1 MNEMKRRT
9 LSIVLLTTILLLGI
23 AVMPVI
29 AADSDLK
36 VVVQIKGGLEPGI
49 HLQAAMEDFSNTDWS
64 VVLGDISASDLTGAD
79 MLILIQ
85 SDMSVNY
92 TTAEKAAVKSWFAGS
107 GKTLWIC
114 ADSDFSDQYM
124 RINTA
129 NDMLANLDSKLRAE
143 DCEAAD
149 PTSNANG
156 ADYRVFGLAENVD
169 PEVAFIV
176 DNVNKTLFHGPGL
189 IMGYLGGS
197 YYSLDETS
205 LDGVYVIMT
214 TSSDGIVVDFE
225 PPAPVHYEV
234 GYEGNLPL
242 LVMEKYSN
250 GNVLYAGA
258 DAPFAHYTSMYKPE
272 LKNYVRYVV
281 EHTQDGTQLFQNI
294 INYAIRTKSAANI
307 SALEADVSDLES
319 DVSGL
324 EGDVSTLEGQKATLE
339 GQVDTLEADVTGL
352 EGDVAGLEG
361 DVTGLESTVSGLEDD
376 LSKAESSAS
385 SWQMYAI
392 GALILGAVVGFFVG
406 PMLKK

>member
-9 LSIVLLTTILLLGI
+9 LSIVLLTTFLLFGLT
-23 AVMPVI
+23 ALPVI

-36 VVVQIKGGLEPGI
+36 VVVQLKGGLEPGI
-49 HLQAAMEDFSNTDWS
+49 HILAAMEDFSNTDWS
-64 VVLGDISASDLTGAD
+64 VVLGDLSASDLTGAD

-92 TTAEKAAVKSWFAGS
+92 TTAEKAAVKSWFADS
-107 GKTLWIC
+107 GKTLWVC

-129 NDMLANLDSKLRAE
+129 NDMLAHLDSKLRAE

-149 PTSNANG
+149 PTSNADG
-156 ADYRVFGLAENVD
+156 RDYRVFGIGENCA
-169 PEVAFIV
+169 PEVSFLV
-176 DNVNKTLFHGPGL
+176 DDVNKTLFHGPGL

-197 YYSLDETS
+197 YYSLDATS

-214 TSSDGIVVDFE
+214 TSSDGLVVDFE

-242 LVMEKYSN
+242 LVMEEYSN
-250 GNVLYAGA
+250 GNILYAGA
-258 DAPFAHYTSMYKPE
+258 DAPFAHYTAMYKPE
-272 LKNYVRYVV
+272 LKTYERYAVD
-281 EHTQDGTQLFQNI
+281 HTQEGAQLFQNI
-294 INYAIRTKSAANI
+294 INYAIRTKLYEQI
-307 SALEADVSDLES
+307 DALTDDVSALES

-324 EGDVSTLEGQKATLE
+324 EGDVGTLEGQKVTLE
-339 GQVDTLEADVTGL
+339 GQVDTLEADVAGL
-352 EGDVAGLEG
+352 EGDVTGLEG

>member
-9 LSIVLLTTILLLGI
+9 LSIVLLTTFLLFGLT
-23 AVMPVI
+23 ALPVI

-36 VVVQIKGGLEPGI
+36 VVVQLKGGLEPGI
-49 HLQAAMEDFSNTDWS
+49 HILAAMEDFSNTDWS
-64 VVLGDISASDLTGAD
+64 VVLGDLSASDLTGAD

-92 TTAEKAAVKSWFAGS
+92 TTAEKAAVKSWFADS
-107 GKTLWIC
+107 GKTLWVC

-129 NDMLANLDSKLRAE
+129 NDMLAHLDSKLRAE

-149 PTSNANG
+149 PTSNADG
-156 ADYRVFGLAENVD
+156 RDYRVFGIGENCA
-169 PEVAFIV
+169 PEVSFLV
-176 DNVNKTLFHGPGL
+176 DDVNKTLFHGPGM

-197 YYSLDETS
+197 YYSLDATS

-214 TSSDGIVVDFE
+214 TSSDGLVVDFE

-242 LVMEKYSN
+242 LVMEEYSN
-250 GNVLYAGA
+250 GNILYAGA
-258 DAPFAHYTSMYKPE
+258 DAPFAHYTAMYKPE
-272 LKNYVRYVV
+272 LKTYERYAVD
-281 EHTQDGTQLFQNI
+281 HTQEGAQLFQNI
-294 INYAIRTKSAANI
+294 INYAIRTKLYEQI
-307 SALEADVSDLES
+307 DALTDDVSALES

-324 EGDVSTLEGQKATLE
+324 EGDVGTLEGQKATLE

-352 EGDVAGLEG
+352 EGDVTGLEG

>member
-1 MNEMKRRT
+1 MKRRT
-9 LSIVLLTTILLLGI
+9 LSIVLLTTFLLFGLT
-23 AVMPVI
+23 ALPVI

-36 VVVQIKGGLEPGI
+36 VVVQLKGGLEPGI
-49 HLQAAMEDFSNTDWS
+49 HILAAMEDFSNTDWS
-64 VVLGDISASDLTGAD
+64 VVLGDLSASDLTGAD

-92 TTAEKAAVKSWFAGS
+92 TTAEKAAVKSWFADS
-107 GKTLWIC
+107 GKTLWVC

-129 NDMLANLDSKLRAE
+129 NDMLAHLDSKLRAE

-149 PTSNANG
+149 PTSNADG
-156 ADYRVFGLAENVD
+156 RDYRVFGIGENCA
-169 PEVAFIV
+169 PEVSFLV
-176 DNVNKTLFHGPGL
+176 DDVNKTLFHGPGM

-197 YYSLDETS
+197 YYSLDATS

-214 TSSDGIVVDFE
+214 TSSDGLVVDFE

-242 LVMEKYSN
+242 LVMEEYSN
-250 GNVLYAGA
+250 GNILYAGA
-258 DAPFAHYTSMYKPE
+258 DAPFAHYTAMYKPE
-272 LKNYVRYVV
+272 LKTYERYAVD
-281 EHTQDGTQLFQNI
+281 HTQEGAQLFQNI
-294 INYAIRTKSAANI
+294 INYAIRTKLYEQI
-307 SALEADVSDLES
+307 DALTDDVSALES

-324 EGDVSTLEGQKATLE
+324 EGDVGTLEGQKATLE

-352 EGDVAGLEG
+352 EGDVTGLEG

>member
-1 MNEMKRRT
+1 MKRRT
-9 LSIVLLTTILLLGI
+9 LSIVLLITVLLFGLT
-23 AVMPVI
+23 ALPVI
-29 AADSDLK
+29 AADSELK
-36 VVVQIKGGLEPGI
+36 VVVQLKGGLEPGI
-49 HLQAAMEDFSNTDWS
+49 HLLAAMEDFSNTEWS
-64 VVLGDISASDLTGAD
+64 VVLEDISASDLTGAD

-92 TTAEKAAVKSWFAGS
+92 TTAEKAAVKSWFAGN
-107 GKTLWIC
+107 GKTLWVC

-156 ADYRVFGLAENVD
+156 RDYRVFGLGENCA
-169 PEVAFIV
+169 PEVSFLV
-176 DNVNKTLFHGPGL
+176 DDVNKTLFHGPGL

-197 YYSLDETS
+197 YYSLDATS

-214 TSSDGIVVDFE
+214 TSSDGLVVDFE

-242 LVMEKYSN
+242 LVMEVYSN

-258 DAPFAHYTSMYKPE
+258 DAPFAHYTAMYKPE
-272 LKNYVRYVV
+272 LKNPERYAV
-281 EHTQDGTQLFQNI
+281 EHTQDGAQLFQNM
-294 INYAIRTKSAANI
+294 INYAIRTKLYEQI
-307 SALEADVSDLES
+307 DALTDDVSALES

-339 GQVDTLEADVTGL
+339 GQVDTLEADVAGL